1 MGMSAFDAVHKNHKM
16 ISVII
21 PALNEEDNIA
31 RCIESVLNEGC
42 DCEIIVADGGS
53 TDKTVDAVKRYP
65 GVSFIQSRNGR
76 GIQMNMGSSVA
87 SGDVLLYL
95 HADTMLEKGWAA
107 EILSVLED
115 TLISGGAFTFS
126 IHSLLWKYRLVE
138 AWVKLRCRLCSLPYG
153 DQAIFV
159 RKSAFDLIGGYK
171 NIPLMEDV
179 DFIGRLKKL
188 GTIVILNK
196 KAFTSE
202 RRWSKKGLIKTAAM
216 NQLIMLLYKFGVNPD
231 RLARIYTAVAKKD

>member
-1 MGMSAFDAVHKNHKM
+1 M

-21 PALNEEDNIA
+21 PALNEADNIG
-31 RCIESVLNEGC
+31 RCVEGLLNEGY

-53 TDKTVDAVKRYP
+53 MDKTAESAKKYQ
-65 GVSFIQSRNGR
+65 GVSFIQSQRGR
-76 GIQMNMGSSVA
+76 GLQMNMGASAA
-87 SGDVLLYL
+87 SGDILLFL
-95 HADTMLEKGWAA
+95 HADTILEKGWAT

-115 TLISGGAFTFS
+115 TSISGGALTFS
-126 IHSLLWKYRLVE
+126 IRSPLWKYRIVE
-138 AWVKLRCRLCSLPYG
+138 AWVKLRCKFFLLPYG

-179 DFIGRLKKL
+179 DFIVRLKKL

-196 KAFTSE
+196 KAITSE
-202 RRWSKKGLIKTAAM
+202 RRWSKKGLIKTAAI
-216 NQLIMLLYKFGVNPD
+216 NQFIMLLYKFGVNPC
-231 RLARIYTAVAKKD
+231 RLARIYYH